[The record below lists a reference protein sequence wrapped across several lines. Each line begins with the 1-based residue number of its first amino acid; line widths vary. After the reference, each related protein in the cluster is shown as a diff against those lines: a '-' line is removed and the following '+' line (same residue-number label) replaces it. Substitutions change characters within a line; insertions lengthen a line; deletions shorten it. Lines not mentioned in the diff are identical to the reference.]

1 MLGGSE
7 PKSFYFDDDKV
18 NQFMKFINWFYSC
31 FNPWFISITLG
42 CIILAAPVGLVFV
55 SVFFPQT
62 EIWQHLYSTVLSDYI
77 VNSLLLAFGVGFLVI
92 VIGTVLAWCI
102 ARYEFAGRKQLQ
114 WLILL
119 PMAMPAY
126 IIAYTYTGLLDFA
139 GPLQT
144 LLRDT
149 FHWQYGDYYFPDI
162 RSLPGAIIMLS
173 LVLYPYVYMLARTA
187 FSEQPSSLEEV
198 SRSLGVS
205 PSEHLFKVVLPLARP
220 AILMGAALAMME
232 AFADYGTV
240 QYFGLSTFT
249 TGIFR
254 TWFGLGNGI
263 AAAQLAAMLT
273 SFVVLLL
280 ILEYLS
286 RRKVSYYFQGQ
297 KAQQVNRQK
306 LSGRKAFWVPFLCVI
321 PVLFGFMLP
330 VLQLLKW
337 ASMTYSKQLTSEF
350 WLLLWNSFY
359 LAAIAAITA
368 VILALIFAYGKRLN
382 PIKPIQIL
390 VGVVNLGYAVP
401 GTVIAIGAM
410 ISLSWLD
417 IKLNTLTENW
427 FDVSVGLVFSG
438 SLFALILVYSSRF
451 LAVAMHNIDTGLS
464 RVKPSMDDAAR
475 SLGYKPLQV
484 LRVIHVPLMKTSV
497 LSALLLVFVD
507 VLKELPAT
515 LILRPFNFNTL
526 AVRAFELA
534 SDERLIDAALPA
546 LAIVSVGILPVI
558 LLTLLMDKP
567 SQQSSQVN

>member
-1 MLGGSE
+1 
-7 PKSFYFDDDKV
+7 
-18 NQFMKFINWFYSC
+18 MKHISWLYSRLNAWFV
-31 FNPWFISITLG
+31 SIVL
-42 CIILAAPVGLVFV
+42 CCLILAAPVVLVFI
-55 SVFFPQT
+55 SLFFPQI

-77 VNSLLLAFGVGFLVI
+77 VNSLVLASSVGVLVI
-92 VIGTVLAWCI
+92 LIGTVLAWCI
-102 ARYEFAGRKQLQ
+102 ARYEFTGRKQLQ

-139 GPLQT
+139 GPIQT
-144 LLRDT
+144 LLRET
-149 FHWQYGDYYFPDI
+149 FQWQYGDYYFPEI
-162 RSLPGAIIMLS
+162 RSLSGAIIMMS

-187 FSEQPSSLEEV
+187 FSEQPASLEEV

-205 PSEHLFKVVLPLARP
+205 HKKHLFKVALPLARP

-286 RRKVSYYFQGQ
+286 RRKIRYYFQGQ
-297 KAQQVNRQK
+297 RAQPVNRKK
-306 LSGRKAFWVPFLCVI
+306 LTGNKAFWVPFLCVV
-321 PVLFGFMLP
+321 PVLLGFIIP
-330 VLQLLKW
+330 VLQLFSW
-337 ASMTYSKQLTSEF
+337 ASMTYSQQFTSEF

-359 LAAIAAITA
+359 LAGIAAVTA
-368 VILALIFAYGKRLN
+368 VILALLFSYGKRLH
-382 PIKPIQIL
+382 PIKPIQFL

-410 ISLSWLD
+410 LSLSWID
-417 IKLNTLTENW
+417 VKVNGLTESW
-427 FDVSVGLVFSG
+427 FGFSVGLIFSG

-451 LAVAMHNIDTGLS
+451 LAVAMHNIDTGLA

-475 SLGYKPLQV
+475 SLGHKPLQI
-484 LRVIHVPLMKTSV
+484 LRTIHVPLMKTSV

-526 AVRAFELA
+526 AVRTFELA
-534 SDERLIDAALPA
+534 SDERLMDAAIPA
-546 LAIVSVGILPVI
+546 IAIVSVGILPVI
-558 LLTLLMDKP
+558 LLTMLMDKP
-567 SQQSSQVN
+567 SRTSPQIN

>member
-1 MLGGSE
+1 
-7 PKSFYFDDDKV
+7 
-18 NQFMKFINWFYSC
+18 MKHANWFYSW
-31 FNPWFISITLG
+31 FNAWFLG
-42 CIILAAPVGLVFV
+42 IAFGCLVLAAPVALVFV
-55 SVFFPQT
+55 SIFFPQT

-77 VNSLLLAFGVGFLVI
+77 VNSLVLAFGVGILVI

-102 ARYEFAGRKQLQ
+102 ARYEFTGRKQLQ

-126 IIAYTYTGLLDFA
+126 IIAYTYTGLMDFA
-139 GPLQT
+139 GPIQT
-144 LLRDT
+144 LLRST
-149 FHWQYGDYYFPDI
+149 FNWQHGDYYFPDI
-162 RSLPGAIIMLS
+162 RSLPGAVIMLS
-173 LVLYPYVYMLARTA
+173 LVLYPYVYMLAKTA
-187 FSEQPSSLEEV
+187 FSEQPASLEEV
-198 SRSLGVS
+198 SRNLGVS
-205 PSEHLFKVVLPLARP
+205 NRKHLFKVVLPLARP

-286 RRKVSYYFQGQ
+286 RRKIRYYFQGQ
-297 KAQQVNRQK
+297 KTQQINRQK
-306 LSGRKAFWVPFLCVI
+306 LTGIQAFWVPFICVI
-321 PVLFGFMLP
+321 PVFFGFILP
-330 VLQLLKW
+330 VLQLVNW
-337 ASMTYSKQLTSEF
+337 ASITYSTQLTSEF

-359 LAAIAAITA
+359 LAAIAAVTA
-368 VILALIFAYGKRLN
+368 VTLALLFAYGKRLN
-382 PIKPIQIL
+382 PIKPIRFL
-390 VGVVNLGYAVP
+390 VGIVSLGYAVP

-410 ISLSWLD
+410 ISLSWID
-417 IKLNTLTENW
+417 IKLNTLTEIW
-427 FDVSVGLVFSG
+427 FDSSVGLIFSG

-451 LAVAMHNIDTGLS
+451 LAVAMHNIDTGLA

-475 SLGYKPLQV
+475 SLGHKPLQI
-484 LRVIHVPLMKTSV
+484 LRSIHVPLMKTSV

-534 SDERLIDAALPA
+534 SDERLMDAAFPA

-567 SQQSSQVN
+567 SQDSSQVN

>member
-1 MLGGSE
+1 
-7 PKSFYFDDDKV
+7 
-18 NQFMKFINWFYSC
+18 MKHINWPLSW
-31 FNPWFISITLG
+31 FNPWFVSIAIG
-42 CIILAAPVGLVFV
+42 SIILAAPVGLVFV

-77 VNSLLLAFGVGFLVI
+77 VNSLVLAFGVGLLVI

-102 ARYEFAGRKQLQ
+102 ARYEFTGRKQLQ

-139 GPLQT
+139 GPIQT

-149 FHWQYGDYYFPDI
+149 FDWQYGDYYFPDI

-187 FSEQPSSLEEV
+187 FSEQPASLEEV

-205 PSEHLFKVVLPLARP
+205 PKKHLFKVVLPLARP

-273 SFVVLLL
+273 SFVVFLLV
-280 ILEYLS
+280 LEYMS
-286 RRKVSYYFQGQ
+286 RRKVRYYFQGQ
-297 KAQQVNRQK
+297 RAQQIDRKK
-306 LSGRKAFWVPFLCVI
+306 LTGSKGFWVPFLCVI
-321 PVLFGFMLP
+321 PVVFGFILP
-330 VLQLLKW
+330 VLQLLNW
-337 ASMTYSKQLTSEF
+337 ALRTYSKQLTSEF
-350 WLLLWNSFY
+350 WMLLWNSFY
-359 LAAIAAITA
+359 LAAIAAVTA
-368 VILALIFAYGKRLN
+368 VLLALVFAYGKRLN
-382 PIKPIQIL
+382 PIKPIQFL

-410 ISLSWLD
+410 ISLSWID
-417 IKLNTLTENW
+417 IKVNMLTERW
-427 FDVSVGLVFSG
+427 FDVTVGLIFSG

-451 LAVAMHNIDTGLS
+451 LAVAMHNIDTGLA

-475 SLGYKPLQV
+475 SLGYKPLQI
-484 LRVIHVPLMKTSV
+484 LKSIHIPLMKTSV

-534 SDERLIDAALPA
+534 SDERLMDAALPA
-546 LAIVSVGILPVI
+546 LAIVAVGILPVI
-558 LLTLLMDKP
+558 LLTMLMDKP
-567 SQQSSQVN
+567 SQYSSPVN